1 MDPNTRACLAAAAGR
16 LICGRASTSVYDY
29 AQSRH
34 IIING
39 DVSERKVR
47 LYDNDRQC
55 YFVGSGSGG
64 MYILYDH
71 GAQAHVSLQIAED
84 QFRGYDYA
92 TKRHFSGT
100 VNGNAVS
107 LYDYGEAKQFNYRL

>member
-1 MDPNTRACLAAAAGR
+1 MNPNTRACVAAAAGR
-16 LICGRASTSVYDY
+16 LISGSASTSVYDY
-29 AQSRH
+29 SQSRH

-39 DVSERKVR
+39 NISEGKIR

-55 YFVGSGSGG
+55 HFTGSGSGG
-64 MYILYDH
+64 VYSLYDH
-71 GAQAHVSLQIAED
+71 GARAQVSLQIAED

-100 VNGNAVS
+100 VNGNSVS
-107 LYDYGEAKQFNYRL
+107 LYDYGEAKQFKYRV

>member
-1 MDPNTRACLAAAAGR
+1 MNPNTRACIAAVAGR
-16 LICGRASTSVYDY
+16 LISGSASTSVYDY

-39 DVSERKVR
+39 NISEAEIR
-47 LYDNDRQC
+47 LYDCDRQC
-55 YFVGSGSGG
+55 YFSGSGSGG
-64 MYILYDH
+64 TYTLYDH

-100 VNGNAVS
+100 VNGNSVL
-107 LYDYGEAKQFNYRL
+107 LYDYGEAKQFNYRV